1 MADGITRS
9 FAPDP
14 KLDLVL
20 ERVVEVPPELVWAAW
35 TQPEHLKVWFTP
47 APWRTTHCEIDLRPG
62 GIFRTVM
69 EGPAGERFD
78 GTGCYLEVVP
88 NRRLVWTS
96 VLLPHW
102 RPAPPGGEL
111 PFTGVIDLEPAGTGW
126 CAPVL
131 SPWLEKAVDRASRAY
146 FGKPPVY
153 MGEGGSIPFMAML
166 GAKFPKAQFLITG
179 VLGPQSNA
187 HGPNEFL
194 HIPMGKRLTACVA
207 EVVAEHKQAM

>member
-102 RPAPPGGEL
+102 RPAPPFHQSQDSGQPGWNERVRNQTDCAVEWR
-111 PFTGVIDLEPAGTGW
+111 TGRPAG
-126 CAPVL
+126 
-131 SPWLEKAVDRASRAY
+131 R
-146 FGKPPVY
+146 
-153 MGEGGSIPFMAML
+153 PFRRPL
-166 GAKFPKAQFLITG
+166 D
-179 VLGPQSNA
+179 
-187 HGPNEFL
+187 
-194 HIPMGKRLTACVA
+194 
-207 EVVAEHKQAM
+207 